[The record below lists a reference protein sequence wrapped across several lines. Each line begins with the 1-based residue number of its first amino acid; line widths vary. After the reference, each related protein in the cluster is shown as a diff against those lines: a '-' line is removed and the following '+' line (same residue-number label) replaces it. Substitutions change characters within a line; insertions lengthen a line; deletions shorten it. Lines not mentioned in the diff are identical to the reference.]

1 MERIA
6 PPPKDQPVSF
16 SLPKIHKAMDAS
28 VAAESV
34 LAAMIT
40 GELTQ
45 IEATRVM
52 WLIDSY
58 RRSLELTDIEERLQA
73 LEEKGD

>member
-28 VAAESV
+28 VAAESA
-34 LAAMIT
+34 LAAVST

-45 IEATRVM
+45 IEATRLMV
-52 WLIDSY
+52 LIDSY
-58 RRSLELTDIEERLQA
+58 RRSFELTDIDERLQA

>member
-16 SLPKIHKAMDAS
+16 SLPKIHKAVDAS
-28 VAAESV
+28 VAAESA
-34 LAAMIT
+34 LAAVST
-40 GELTQ
+40 SELIQ

-52 WLIDSY
+52 VLIDSY

>member
-34 LAAMIT
+34 LAAMST

-45 IEATRVM
+45 IATRVM
-52 WLIDSY
+52 RLIDSY